1 MSGAGLILRTESD
14 PLSLLA
20 AVRQQVRDLDPNQP
34 LYDCKSLEQCMAES
48 AVAERVTCWLL
59 GIFAGVALAL
69 AGVGIYGMISYSV
82 AQRTH
87 EIGVRMALGAERGQV
102 ARQVVG
108 GSMKLVLVG
117 VVAGLGAAAGLT
129 GLLTSLLYEVRPLD
143 PTTFTAAFGVL
154 LGVAVLASYLPARR
168 AARVDPIEAL
178 RCE

>member
-1 MSGAGLILRTESD
+1 
-14 PLSLLA
+14 
-20 AVRQQVRDLDPNQP
+20 
-34 LYDCKSLEQCMAES
+34 MAES

>member
-1 MSGAGLILRTESD
+1 
-14 PLSLLA
+14 LLA

-48 AVAERVTCWLL
+48 AVGRRATCWLL
-59 GIFAGVALAL
+59 GIFAGIALAL
-69 AGVGIYGMISYSV
+69 AGVGIYGLISYSV

-108 GSMKLVLVG
+108 GSFKLVMIG
-117 VVAGLGAAAGLT
+117 VAAGLAAAVGLT

-154 LGVAVLASYLPARR
+154 LGVALLASYLPARR
-168 AARVDPIEAL
+168 AARVDPLVAL